1 MAKKPSAN
9 RPDMESIMNDA
20 EWRPST
26 RVPDPAVRVL
36 DPRFTHYRLAHAK
49 VERLATGLRWA
60 EGPVWFADGRY
71 LLFTD
76 LPNDRIMRWDEANGT
91 LGVFRQ
97 PSNQANGLTRDR
109 QGRLLA
115 CEHGARCI
123 TRTEYDGSVTVLA
136 DRFEGM
142 PLNSP
147 NDIVVKSDDSVWF
160 TDPPFGLVSDY
171 MGRQGSSSLPANVYR
186 RDPDGTLHCVAED
199 LEGPNGLA
207 FSPDEKTLYLVESR
221 ARPRRIVAYS
231 IDEDGSLKD
240 RRHLID
246 AGNGLPDGL
255 RVDVDGNLWCGWG
268 AEEPGLDGVRVFAA
282 DGTAIGHIDL
292 PERCANLCFGG
303 PRGNRLLMAS
313 TTSLYSLFVNTRGV

>member
-1 MAKKPSAN
+1 MDAIEWQPS
-9 RPDMESIMNDA
+9 R
-20 EWRPST
+20 
-26 RVPDPAVRVL
+26 RVPDPAVREL
-36 DPRFTHYRLAHAK
+36 DPRFAQYRLAHAK
-49 VERLATGLRWA
+49 VERLATGMRWA
-60 EGPVWFADGRY
+60 EGPVWFGDGRY

-76 LPNDRIMRWDEANGT
+76 LPNDRILRWDEATET

-97 PSNQANGLTRDR
+97 PAHQANGLTRDR

-115 CEHGARCI
+115 CEHGGRRI
-123 TRTEYDGSVTVLA
+123 TRTEYDGSLTVLA
-136 DRFEGM
+136 DQFAGK

-147 NDIVVKSDDSVWF
+147 NDIVVKGDDSIWF

-171 MGRQGSSSLPANVYR
+171 MGRQGMAELPANLYR
-186 RDPDGTLHCVAED
+186 LDPDGQLHCVAED

-207 FSPDEKTLYLVESR
+207 FSPDERTLYLVESR
-221 ARPRRIVAYS
+221 ARPRRIVAYAV
-231 IDEDGSLKD
+231 DAQNRLHD
-240 RRHLID
+240 RRALID

-268 AEEPGLDGVRVFAA
+268 ATEPGLDGVRVFAP

-303 PRGNRLLMAS
+303 PRRNRLLMAS
-313 TTSLYSLFVNTRGV
+313 TTSLYALFVNTRGL

>member
-1 MAKKPSAN
+1 MDD
-9 RPDMESIMNDA
+9 R
-20 EWRPST
+20 EWRPSP
-26 RVPDPAVRVL
+26 RVPDPAVRAL
-36 DPRFTHYRLAHAK
+36 DPRFAHYRLAHAK
-49 VERLATGLRWA
+49 VERLGGGLRWA

-76 LPNDRIMRWDEANGT
+76 LPNDRILRWDEATGAMGT
-91 LGVFRQ
+91 FRQ
-97 PSNQANGLTRDR
+97 PAHQANGLTRDR
-109 QGRLLA
+109 QGRLLV
-115 CEHGARCI
+115 CEHGGRRV

-136 DRFEGM
+136 SHFEGK

-147 NDIVVKSDDSVWF
+147 NDIVVKSDDSIWF

-171 MGRQGSSSLPANVYR
+171 MGRQGEAALPANVYCLT
-186 RDPDGTLHCVAED
+186 PDGTLHCVAHD

-231 IDEDGSLKD
+231 VDDHHSLSE
-240 RRHLID
+240 RRMLID
-246 AGNGLPDGL
+246 AGTGLPDGL
-255 RVDVDGNLWCGWG
+255 RLDVDGNLWCGWG
-268 AEEPGLDGVRVFAA
+268 APEPGLDGVRIFAP

-303 PRGNRLLMAS
+303 PRRNRLLMAS
-313 TTSLYSLFVNTRGV
+313 TTSLYALFVNTRGA